1 VEEGQDD
8 AVFSAGEEQNDRNYS
23 DLD

>member
-23 DLD
+23 ELD